1 MEQIFKKAKAKINL
15 TLEVLEKRPDNYHN
29 IKSIFQTIYLYD
41 ELYIE
46 KIQNNKIE
54 LYTNVEELNNENNII
69 YKAYYKLKEKYTKI
83 TGVKVI
89 LKKRIPMQA
98 GLGGGSTDCAT
109 FISCMNKLFKLNMNI
124 QEQREFGEKLGAD
137 VPACLHTGTLLAE
150 GIGEK
155 IDIIQSNLNY
165 YVIVIKPQISCST
178 KEMYQ
183 KLDERKKVI
192 QKDNTINIKL
202 ALEQSNFN
210 LLTKN
215 VYNVFEEIIDE
226 KDIIQNLKKE
236 LEKNGAK
243 ASLMAGS
250 GSCIFGIFDNKNIAK
265 QAYNKLKQQYE
276 TYICKTCNKKG
287 LKYDRK

>member
-1 MEQIFKKAKAKINL
+1 MKKINIIF
-15 TLEVLEKRPDNYHN
+15 DNN
-29 IKSIFQTIYLYD
+29 DSNALSII
-41 ELYIE
+41 
-46 KIQNNKIE
+46 
-54 LYTNVEELNNENNII
+54 NNI
-69 YKAYYKLKEKYTKI
+69 YKEFSYDYENLYSVNLGYCIKLIPTKEDLKYIDKEVDLIIWLISSSFFLDTEAYTLKFNE
-83 TGVKVI
+83 
-89 LKKRIPMQA
+89 LKKQGINQLPISIC
-98 GLGGGSTDCAT
+98 STDAILFDEINTLIIKDNQSITELLCVIAQ
-109 FISCMNKLFKLNMNI
+109 KL
-124 QEQREFGEKLGAD
+124 
-137 VPACLHTGTLLAE
+137 
-150 GIGEK
+150 IGEK

-215 VYNVFEEIIDE
+215 LYNVFEEIIDE